1 MFAGYKYC
9 TVEDRKFILFI
20 ATAKTGL
27 VAFRGYARL
36 VRVRHLRQIVPL
48 LLASVRRHLADRT
61 PVRRQILKPTPKIFG
76 VTITKCTLEQKLT
89 FTTVT
94 LPQLFPLCFLRPPFW
109 IFWRVYTSSQTP
121 APVPRSPFL
130 VLVTSNLAPRESS
143 TTL

>member
-76 VTITKCTLEQKLT
+76 VTITKCTLAVVGSFYSFLSKCNTLFSYFRQKGGGNVVKQPSSA
-89 FTTVT
+89 TV
-94 LPQLFPLCFLRPPFW
+94 W
-109 IFWRVYTSSQTP
+109 
-121 APVPRSPFL
+121 
-130 VLVTSNLAPRESS
+130 ES
-143 TTL
+143 